1 MHGSQHTRHSSSRR
15 LHTRHLQISSLPRR
29 GPQQRGLLRKAQ
41 GQDSTVLK
49 KIPELMAY
57 VDAGAYSKGRTPC
70 TDSAML
76 RLAFTVRIILNVA
89 LAMHDCMPMRMRVL
103 TVTVAHLPGS
113 QADSAVV
120 AADLAM
126 GSSATGFGQGVRLS
140 IVARWSNS
148 IARVLHAQSHSGY
161 DCNLIS

>member
-1 MHGSQHTRHSSSRR
+1 
-15 LHTRHLQISSLPRR
+15 
-29 GPQQRGLLRKAQ
+29 
-41 GQDSTVLK
+41 
-49 KIPELMAY
+49 
-57 VDAGAYSKGRTPC
+57 
-70 TDSAML
+70 
-76 RLAFTVRIILNVA
+76 
-89 LAMHDCMPMRMRVL
+89 
-103 TVTVAHLPGS
+103 
-113 QADSAVV
+113 VV